1 VQGRS
6 RQSMISVLQLAA
18 LALIAPRGAQAQDE
32 KELGWFFT
40 SEFAAVTTA
49 GNAESITFGLGTKLR
64 GVWPRAELRV
74 AAGALHAESG
84 MRTRRA
90 VGTTSNFV
98 VEDETIRE
106 TTAENFYA
114 RSRLD
119 YQVTPVFT
127 VFGGVDWLRNTFSGI
142 DSRFLVAAGA
152 GNVWADKERVRFK
165 TDYGITY
172 TFQEDVV
179 SNPFIKSN
187 FPGLRF
193 AYELFVDVTSST
205 DFESGLVTDW
215 NLDNTDDVRIGWTN
229 ALPVSISSRL
239 ALKPSLELNWRNDP
253 SLTEVELFAPS
264 GTPLGSTV
272 LVPLRKLDSILT
284 IALVVK
290 I

>member
-1 VQGRS
+1 MQGRS
-6 RQSMISVLQLAA
+6 RQGMISVLPLVA

-49 GNAESITFGLGTKLR
+49 GNAQSITFGLGTKLR

-74 AAGALHAESG
+74 GAGALHAESG

-90 VGTTSNFV
+90 VGTTSSFV

-205 DFESGLVTDW
+205 DFESGLVVDW
-215 NLDNTDDVRIGWTN
+215 NLDNTDDVRLGWTN

-272 LVPLRKLDSILT
+272 LVPLRKLDSIVT